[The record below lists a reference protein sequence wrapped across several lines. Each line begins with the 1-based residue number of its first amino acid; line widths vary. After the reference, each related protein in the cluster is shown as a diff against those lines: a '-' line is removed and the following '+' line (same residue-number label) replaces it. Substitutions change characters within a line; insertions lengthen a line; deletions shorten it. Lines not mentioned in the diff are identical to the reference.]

1 MYFLYTYLFLKLIIK
16 ISKGKEELDDLLPKK
31 CHLGRKKSILKWEEK
46 INITKPSKFPTLKL
60 KFYEREI
67 SGLYNCIV
75 FITVKCF
82 ILI

>member
-1 MYFLYTYLFLKLIIK
+1 MIYYPRNVIW
-16 ISKGKEELDDLLPKK
+16 EE
-31 CHLGRKKSILKWEEK
+31 KKSILKWEEK
-46 INITKPSKFPTLKL
+46 INITKPSKFLTLKL